1 MVCYVFFLQT
11 WFAFA
16 DPFIAGWIPTAI
28 ETRSTSRSS
37 LDPDRLLL
45 LSLVQMVANRKW
57 PGMEQGGNMAT
68 YPKKMRRPDL
78 GPQNHTLELLSPK
91 MAQKGRSKAVKLIKN
106 AYIC

>member
-57 PGMEQGGNMAT
+57 PGMEQGGK
-68 YPKKMRRPDL
+68 Y
-78 GPQNHTLELLSPK
+78 GHLS
-91 MAQKGRSKAVKLIKN
+91 QEN
-106 AYIC
+106 EET